1 MMAEYK
7 EMLGRKF
14 RVVQNGLD
22 ANEVTEYLKGEAG
35 SSDGVFRQLE
45 QFSALQVAAK
55 TIDDAI
61 KQARDLA
68 EHAKVKATEEA
79 EQRKTQA
86 IEDGKEIAAKI
97 INEAGKSVLA
107 YFDNA
112 SSIMMEAMNET
123 FEKAKEQVT
132 GNRAKIREQIE
143 KNTWAEI
150 NKIVTGT
157 GHPARESSNSKS
169 EPTNPS
175 PNDKVTSVASSTS
188 SDPWQDAH

>member
-1 MMAEYK
+1 MAEYK

-14 RVVQNGLD
+14 HIVQNGLD
-22 ANEVTEYLKGEAG
+22 ANEVTEYLEGEVG

-45 QFSALQVAAK
+45 QFAALQAAAK

-68 EHAKVKATEEA
+68 EYAKVKATEEA
-79 EQRKTQA
+79 ERRKAQA
-86 IEDGKEIAAKI
+86 IEDGKEITAKI

-123 FEKAKEQVT
+123 FEKAKEQVA
-132 GNRAKIREQIE
+132 GNRAKMREQIE
-143 KNTWAEI
+143 KKNWAEI

-157 GHPARESSNSKS
+157 GHPTRESSNSKPP
-169 EPTNPS
+169 PTNTS
-175 PNDKVTSVASSTS
+175 PTDKAASAASSTS
-188 SDPWQDAH
+188 SDPWQDAL